1 MTVNEV
7 VWRQACTIKQNA
19 DNLVTQMHS
28 MQQYQPAA
36 LAIEAQTAVII
47 CYASSVPTDNT
58 STGIHDDIITQ
69 VGQLQSSVWSVLKT
83 CVDTTL
89 YKLARKLYDSCA
101 NLKKRLRKRLRTLV
115 ETTQQVIDNTIITI
129 TPDVQGS
136 ANVTT
141 VTTALCT

>member
-19 DNLVTQMHS
+19 DNLVTQMNS
-28 MQQYQPAA
+28 MQQYQPTA
-36 LAIEAQTAVII
+36 LEIETQTAVII
-47 CYASSVPTDNT
+47 CYASSVPADNIP
-58 STGIHDDIITQ
+58 TGVHNDIITQ

-101 NLKKRLRKRLRTLV
+101 NLKKRLRKRLRALV
-115 ETTQQVIDNTIITI
+115 ATTQQVIDNAITVI

-136 ANVTT
+136 AYATQLTT
-141 VTTALCT
+141 TLCT

>member
-28 MQQYQPAA
+28 MHQYQPTA
-36 LAIEAQTAVII
+36 LAIETQTAVII
-47 CYASSVPTDNT
+47 CYASSVPADNKAT
-58 STGIHDDIITQ
+58 CVHNDIITQ

-101 NLKKRLRKRLRTLV
+101 NLKKRLRKRLRDLV
-115 ETTQQVIDNTIITI
+115 ATTQQAIDNTITAI

-136 ANVTT
+136 VDTT
-141 VTTALCT
+141 PLTTTLCT